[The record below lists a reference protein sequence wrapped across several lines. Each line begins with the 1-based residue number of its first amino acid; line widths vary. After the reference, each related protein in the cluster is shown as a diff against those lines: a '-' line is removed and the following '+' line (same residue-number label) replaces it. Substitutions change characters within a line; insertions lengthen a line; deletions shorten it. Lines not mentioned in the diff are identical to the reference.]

1 MRTHTVEQ
9 AVRYAETDRMRLVH
23 HSTYLLWFEIGRTGL
38 LAAAGFPYRELEES
52 GTLFPVIEFGCR
64 FTGSADYG
72 DTVTIETRITSLR
85 SRSVEFSYRIFNG
98 GKIIVTGMTRHV
110 AMDHG
115 QKAKRLPEALLRA
128 LEEYVDIR
136 HES

>member
-1 MRTHTVEQ
+1 MKTHTVDQ

-38 LAAAGFPYRELEES
+38 LEAAGFPYRELEES
-52 GTLFPVIEFGCR
+52 GTLFPVIEFACR

-85 SRSVEFSYRIFNG
+85 SRSIEFSYRLFNR
-98 GKIIVTGMTRHV
+98 GKIIVTGTTRHV
-110 AMDHG
+110 AVDQS
-115 QKAKRLPEALLRA
+115 QKAKRLPEAVLRA
-128 LEEYVDIR
+128 LEEYVEIR
-136 HES
+136 SGS